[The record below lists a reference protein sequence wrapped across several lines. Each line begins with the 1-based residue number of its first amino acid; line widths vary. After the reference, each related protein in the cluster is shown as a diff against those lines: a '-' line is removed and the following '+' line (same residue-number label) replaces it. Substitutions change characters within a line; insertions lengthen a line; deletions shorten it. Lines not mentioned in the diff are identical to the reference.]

1 MTFVTHSIKKIRKF
15 QKKNY
20 EFQILDEVDEGL
32 VLEGCVNSRSPFIT
46 KNGGGESMLSL
57 TDFEVTTMTPLADIE
72 DDNEEFEDYGC
83 GEAPILS
90 TSNSLMASSDPSS
103 VSDSGGEVKNIT
115 KEVVQSSDTKDQ
127 EEGLFRTFLPKNSRS
142 LSRDFLN
149 ETPKRGWRRMGGSSR
164 KRASAVELNGE
175 DYLVFERGFELES
188 SRDDSI
194 NPLAYRGG
202 TAKVIGMV

>member
-1 MTFVTHSIKKIRKF
+1 
-15 QKKNY
+15 
-20 EFQILDEVDEGL
+20 
-32 VLEGCVNSRSPFIT
+32 
-46 KNGGGESMLSL
+46 MLSL

-90 TSNSLMASSDPSS
+90 TSNSLMASSDPS
-103 VSDSGGEVKNIT
+103 VSDSGGDASVNNT
-115 KEVVQSSDTKDQ
+115 AKEVVKPSDTKD
-127 EEGLFRTFLPKNSRS
+127 EGLFRTFLPKNSRS
-142 LSRDFLN
+142 MSRDFLN
-149 ETPKRGWRRMGGSSR
+149 ETPKRSWRRMGGSSR

-175 DYLVFERGFELES
+175 DYLVFERGCEPEP

-202 TAKVIGMV
+202 TAKVIGMVSYKHVNQKSINSIFFTTNINGMKQYQQFMFRKKMLILMQFLQKMIDIFTLCL